1 MTWGLLSLRTVDIY
15 LFPVISECRL
25 KGVWLGRRDHD
36 TEQTQARDFWLRGY
50 KKNHVVQV
58 PCKQRENLFFD
69 KITAFSNL
77 EIFGIIIRTLSQ

>member
-1 MTWGLLSLRTVDIY
+1 MCGWEEGITILN
-15 LFPVISECRL
+15 RL
-25 KGVWLGRRDHD
+25 KPVTSGFEVI
-36 TEQTQARDFWLRGY
+36 
-50 KKNHVVQV
+50 KKNHVVHV